1 MQYDLTW
8 SSDALNRWPC
18 TLLFHDRP
26 YLSVQL
32 SKQVLQDMVSR
43 NSLCDWS
50 SKILA
55 TRPRSDQVPYPSF
68 VCPLRTSSG
77 LHSSAESVDSDREG
91 TTLSDWLPTA
101 PHPVD
106 SLIQYPPP
114 PHPILNYTKPFRRL
128 NQEDSR
134 YSSCSIIF
142 TCTAL
147 SNPIFFTVKFHWAT
161 SQGGSFTWSR
171 RMFGV
176 VKYEY
181 ISWRGLCC
189 NDKRTLGHIA
199 SPAQ

>member
-55 TRPRSDQVPYPSF
+55 TRLRSDQVPYPSF

-77 LHSSAESVDSDREG
+77 LHSSAESVDSDREQ
-91 TTLSDWLPTA
+91 PTQI
-101 PHPVD
+101 D
-106 SLIQYPPP
+106 PPS
-114 PHPILNYTKPFRRL
+114 TKSNTQPFRRPS
-128 NQEDSR
+128 QED
-134 YSSCSIIF
+134 F
-142 TCTAL
+142 TLLYHPRMHCTEQ
-147 SNPIFFTVKFHWAT
+147 SPHGGHFTQKFYWAT

-189 NDKRTLGHIA
+189 NDKGTLRHIA